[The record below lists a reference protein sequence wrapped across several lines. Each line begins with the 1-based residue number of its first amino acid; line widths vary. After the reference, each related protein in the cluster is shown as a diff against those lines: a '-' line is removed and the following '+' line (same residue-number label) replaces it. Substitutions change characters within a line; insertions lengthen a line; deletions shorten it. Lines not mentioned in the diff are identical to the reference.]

1 MSKSQYEEE
10 FCKEAFNEYLKSM
23 YDKDLYWY
31 NVPLVDEPPDFY
43 LDIYNQKYAVEVTS
57 FSRYA
62 KLKDKMVP
70 VRSISESLFKFIDI
84 IENNLKTKS
93 LLNGTYNI
101 YFCGISENFNYIKK
115 ELKAKIEDFIIGNA
129 YGNPTDLID
138 IYADSR
144 FICKISKTLI
154 SGKRLHGMYQESS
167 RGYNIFNFCLDLLS
181 RAINDK
187 TLKLSKIT
195 EKKILLIY
203 NTDILGTP
211 EIYRECIEKISNK
224 SNFYIIALIDDDY
237 EVSIIYKE

>member
-1 MSKSQYEEE
+1 MSRSQEEE
-10 FCKEAFNEYLKSM
+10 LCKEAFNEYLKSM
-23 YDKDLYWY
+23 CDKDLLWY

-43 LDIYNQKYAVEVTS
+43 LDINNQKYAVEVTS

-70 VRSISESLFKFIDI
+70 VRSISESLFKFIDT
-84 IENNLKTKS
+84 IEGNLKKKS
-93 LLNGTYNI
+93 LLKGTYNI
-101 YFCGISENFNYIKK
+101 YFCGICENFNYLKN
-115 ELKAKIEDFIIGNA
+115 ELKMKIEDFIIGNA
-129 YGNPTDLID
+129 DGDPTDLID

-144 FICKISKTLI
+144 FVCKISKTLI
-154 SGKRLHGMYQESS
+154 SDKRLSGMYQESS
-167 RGYNIFNFCLDLLS
+167 RGYNIFKFCLDLLC

-203 NTDILGTP
+203 NAYILGTP
-211 EIYRECIEKISNK
+211 EIYRECIKKISNK
-224 SNFYIIALIDDDY
+224 SNFYTIALVDDDY